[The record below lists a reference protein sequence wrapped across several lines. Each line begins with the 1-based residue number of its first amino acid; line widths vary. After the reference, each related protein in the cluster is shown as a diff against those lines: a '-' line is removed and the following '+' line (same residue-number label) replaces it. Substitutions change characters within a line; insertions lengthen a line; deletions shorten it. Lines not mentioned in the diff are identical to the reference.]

1 MQSTAPYNVA
11 LWDKGN
17 DWGPQKFDVIK
28 VSHSDDNMSNRL
40 RRRIL
45 KDINMSSIMN
55 Q

>member
-28 VSHSDDNMSNRL
+28 VSHSDDNMS
-40 RRRIL
+40 
-45 KDINMSSIMN
+45 KPVGDVVF
-55 Q
+55 